1 MSKKLD
7 SILKKLES
15 EKNQQKIKKINIT
28 LSILA
33 LFFVARL
40 YSEFNLTN
48 LKITNRF
55 TLAVLVQIVVL
66 FISYKIWKN
75 FLINN
80 NVEINS
86 SYLDN
91 WSQANIN
98 KYIPG
103 GIGLS
108 ITRFSIAKNLSIDS
122 KKLFFGM
129 IEDQLKGILI
139 VFPFIIASFILVS
152 ELQKNYFYFFSIALT
167 LYIISKLS
175 NQYSKRLNF
184 NSLFSKNFIFIF
196 LSNIMQVGVN
206 FLVLS
211 TLLDTTN
218 VQLIYI
224 SILYCVSASL
234 SLIFIGSPAGLGIR
248 EFIFYI
254 YSTNLLTN
262 EIMLSYLF
270 LIRIISVVTDVSF
283 YLLSKLLIKIDKKNY
298 F

>member
-15 EKNQQKIKKINIT
+15 EKNQQKIKKFNIA

-33 LFFVARL
+33 IFFVARL

-55 TLAVLVQIVVL
+55 TLAVLVQVVVL

>member
-15 EKNQQKIKKINIT
+15 EKNQQKIKKFNIT

-55 TLAVLVQIVVL
+55 TLAVLVQVVVL

-262 EIMLSYLF
+262 EIMISYLF

>member
-7 SILKKLES
+7 YILKKLES
-15 EKNQQKIKKINIT
+15 EKNQTKIKKFNIA
-28 LSILA
+28 LSFLA
-33 LFFVARL
+33 IFFIARL
-40 YSEFNLTN
+40 YSEFNLTSF
-48 LKITNRF
+48 KITNRF
-55 TLAVLVQIVVL
+55 TLALVIQLVVL
-66 FISYKIWKN
+66 FLSYKIWRN

-103 GIGLS
+103 GLGLS
-108 ITRFSIAKNLSIDS
+108 ITRFSIAKNLSMDS

-129 IEDQLKGILI
+129 IEDQFKGILI
-139 VFPFIIASFILVS
+139 VFPFIIASFIFVS
-152 ELQKNYFYFFSIALT
+152 ELQKNYFYLFSIVLT
-167 LYIISKLS
+167 LYLLSKISNKYS
-175 NQYSKRLNF
+175 NKLNF
-184 NSLFSKNFIFIF
+184 KSLFSKNFIFIF
-196 LSNIMQVGVN
+196 LSNITQVGVN

-211 TLLDTTN
+211 TLLESTN

-224 SILYCVSASL
+224 SILYSVSASL

-248 EFIFYI
+248 ELIFYI
-254 YSTNLLTN
+254 YSSNLLTN

-270 LIRIISVVTDVSF
+270 LIRIIFIVTDVSF
-283 YLLSKLLIKIDKKNY
+283 YLLSKLLIKIR
-298 F
+298 